1 MKKTILY
8 LIGLTFSITLNGQNQ
23 ESNLSEKLISG
34 HPKEL
39 EQIINQLR
47 LTNTNNVS
55 LKTGIDSIN
64 IYFGQMTQLDNN
76 GYWISR
82 YINGNPKS
90 FETVSLNKNDSTE
103 TLSNNVD
110 IKYDNSSKRISLQI
124 EHIPSSNEIVYNW
137 LDHNEKSKVL
147 TIAKIERP
155 IEKEKQFPE
164 LTLES
169 LNGETI
175 SLQDYKGKYIIINW
189 WATSCAP
196 CRKEIPG
203 LNKLVE
209 KYKSNQDLV
218 FLSIAFDRKERLN
231 SFLKRNEF
239 NYIHTLGNKDV
250 AKIFGASYP
259 KNIIVNPDGI
269 VTYYSEG
276 GNEYKSAE
284 IEMELKKQ
292 LNIK

>member
-1 MKKTILY
+1 MNHTFNILIA
-8 LIGLTFSITLNGQNQ
+8 LIFPITLFAQNQ
-23 ESNLSEKLISG
+23 ESNLSEKLTSG

-47 LTNTNNVS
+47 LTNTNQVS

-90 FETVSLNKNDSTE
+90 FSTVSLNKNDSTE

-110 IKYDNSSKRISLQI
+110 IKYDNSSKIISLQI
-124 EHIPSSNEIVYNW
+124 KHIPSSNEIKYNW
-137 LDHNEKSKVL
+137 LDHNEKSEVL
-147 TIAKIERP
+147 KIASIERP
-155 IEKEKQFPE
+155 IQNNKQFPE

-175 SLQDYKGKYIIINW
+175 SVQDYTGKYIVINW

-196 CRKEIPG
+196 CRKEILG
-203 LNKLVE
+203 LNKLVDE
-209 KYKSNQDLV
+209 YKSNPDIV
-218 FLSIAFDRKERLN
+218 FLSIAFDKKERLN
-231 SFLKRNEF
+231 SFLKRNDF
-239 NYIHTLGNKDV
+239 NYFHTLGNKET
-250 AKIFGASYP
+250 AKIFGSSYP
-259 KNIIVNPDGI
+259 KNIIVDPNGI

-276 GNEYKSAE
+276 GNEDKNVE

-292 LNIK
+292 LNIN